1 MCPSE
6 SEIFDS
12 VLDNAVEL
20 DEERRRSLGRI
31 LLNVLLF
38 LPRLVLKLIAWPFR
52 WLSRGLQP

>member
-20 DEERRRSLGRI
+20 DEERRRSLGRVMLGI
-31 LLNVLLF
+31 LLF
-38 LPRLVLKLIAWPFR
+38 LPCLVLRLIAWPFR

>member
-20 DEERRRSLGRI
+20 DGAGREGRDRVV
-31 LLNVLLF
+31 LRVLLF
-38 LPRLVLKLIAWPFR
+38 LPRLVVAFITAPFR
-52 WLSRGLQP
+52 WFWIRLK